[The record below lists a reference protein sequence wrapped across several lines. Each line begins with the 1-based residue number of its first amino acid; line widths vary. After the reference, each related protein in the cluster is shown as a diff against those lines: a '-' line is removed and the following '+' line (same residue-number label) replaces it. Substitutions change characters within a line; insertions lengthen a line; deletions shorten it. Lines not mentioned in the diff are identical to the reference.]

1 MIGIAIAAIAS
12 IPLGPVVGP
21 EAPLLLTTL
30 FLGGDG
36 VTVMPLVI
44 VAVVVAHVL
53 TIRLTPL
60 PPEAAPGPP
69 GPPAPPA
76 PLGSG

>member
-1 MIGIAIAAIAS
+1 MGGGAIT
-12 IPLGPVVGP
+12 VGMLRLP
-21 EAPLLLTTL
+21 FTAVLLTTL

-60 PPEAAPGPP
+60 PAEAAPSRPSPSGPSKSA
-69 GPPAPPA
+69 G
-76 PLGSG
+76 